1 MAQNMISFESHNYG
15 MQLGQNFG
23 DVRFNIT
30 PVQPAIPP
38 KPASDRPDLIP
49 FERDPDFISSGE
61 QFSSIQARLL
71 CNGPEWHTRIAL
83 TGIGG
88 VG

>member
-1 MAQNMISFESHNYG
+1 MAQNNLQFEGPNSG
-15 MQLGQNFG
+15 VILGQNFG
-23 DVRFNIT
+23 DVRLNIA
-30 PVQPAIPP
+30 PVQPAILPQ
-38 KPASDRPDLIP
+38 PAPDWPDLIP

-61 QFSSIQARLL
+61 QYLTIQPRLL
-71 CNGPEWHTRIAL
+71 SNGPAWHTRMAL